1 MMLSLNEEFEKIFF
15 PDILIKLPKFSKM
28 NIKAIHGENEL
39 LAVSSSGF
47 PVKAICDYYFR
58 ASSYVCPLMD
68 KDTMYSEGSFA
79 IYGSLPFYS
88 GSNRFN

>member
-1 MMLSLNEEFEKIFF
+1 MRILRKFF
-15 PDILIKLPKFSKM
+15 PDILIKFPKFCKM
-28 NIKAIHGENEL
+28 SIKVIHGENEL
-39 LAVSSSGF
+39 VAVGSSGF

-68 KDTMYSEGSFA
+68 KDTMYSKGSFA
-79 IYGSLPFYS
+79 TYGSLPFYS